1 VFLDTRYRIQ
11 GCDWKTGIPEQ
22 NRPKAGF
29 VFLDT
34 RYRIQGCDWK
44 TDRTLGVVRLSL
56 GEKAVLYFL
65 IEEHTCGIFIR
76 KA

>member
-22 NRPKAGF
+22 NRLVAGF

-34 RYRIQGCDWK
+34 GHKIQGCDWK
-44 TDRTLGVVRLSL
+44 MDRTLGVVRLSL

-65 IEEHTCGIFIR
+65 IEENTCGIFIR